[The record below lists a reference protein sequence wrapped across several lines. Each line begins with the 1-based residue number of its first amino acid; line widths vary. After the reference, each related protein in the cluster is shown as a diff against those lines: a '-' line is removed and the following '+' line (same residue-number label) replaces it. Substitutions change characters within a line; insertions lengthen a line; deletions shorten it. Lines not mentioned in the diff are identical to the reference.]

1 MHNHI
6 GCICSTF
13 LHCAFSNVSTNDLP
27 EKRLFWRGI
36 VTLVAFVWLFST
48 VRFQMWTKRSWIR
61 AGIITLVAF
70 VWFVP
75 TVRLQMCPQMACLRG
90 CVITLVAFTW
100 PHPSFI
106 TVLGSSQFRV
116 FNVFF
121 HHYWVLKNIC
131 EEKGKVGVLTST
143 PLMYPGNWCGLRS
156 VFCGNI
162 LTKVRVWFW

>member
-1 MHNHI
+1 MHNHTGYI
-6 GCICSTF
+6 CLSFLHCDFSNGSSNDLPERMHKHKGCICLSF
-13 LHCAFSNVSTNDLP
+13 LHCAFSNVSSKHLDQSRHNHIGCICLIFT
-27 EKRLFWRGI
+27 
-36 VTLVAFVWLFST
+36 T
-48 VRFQMWTKRSWIR
+48 VHFQMS
-61 AGIITLVAF
+61 
-70 VWFVP
+70 
-75 TVRLQMCPQMACLRG
+75 PQIACLRG

-143 PLMYPGNWCGLRS
+143 PLMYPRNWCGLRS

-162 LTKVRVWFW
+162 LTKVRV

>member
-1 MHNHI
+1 MSPWIPCLWFGFSPLCVFKWVLKSHAWTDAKSHWLHLFSTVRFEMRLQI
-6 GCICSTF
+6 VCQRGCKV
-13 LHCAFSNVSTNDLP
+13 A
-27 EKRLFWRGI
+27 
-36 VTLVAFVWLFST
+36 LVAFVWLFS
-48 VRFQMWTKRSWIR
+48 
-61 AGIITLVAF
+61 
-70 VWFVP
+70 